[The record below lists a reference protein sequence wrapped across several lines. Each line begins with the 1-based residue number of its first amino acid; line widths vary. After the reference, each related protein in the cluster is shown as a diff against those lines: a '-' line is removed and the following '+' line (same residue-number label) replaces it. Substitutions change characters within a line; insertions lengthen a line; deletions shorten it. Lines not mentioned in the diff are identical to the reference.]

1 MSRLPLPPRQTVQTL
16 LLALCV
22 VTAVVVVPLGTASA
36 QSQPGA
42 PANFYGTI
50 TDGDGTPAPAGT
62 EVFAVVNGSVEDSL
76 VINEAGQ
83 YGGPGGFDE
92 KLTVNTGAGEEVVF
106 TVGTPDGPQAAE
118 SPVAFASLDADP
130 VEQNLTFPAGTF
142 ATVEAVDLE
151 LNSTSIEIDAATTAT
166 VTATYSNDTT
176 RDVTGQATLAS
187 DTPEVAAA
195 NGSTITGL
203 AEGTANITATVG
215 GVEETVSL
223 TVTAPPTTNVG
234 GGGGGGGG
242 GTEPSEPFFAVT
254 TLDPPSQTATVGDR
268 VTVGATIT
276 NTGGLA
282 ETQQITLELA
292 DETVAE
298 QSLQLRGDGA
308 NATVRFTEISTDE
321 LSTGEYTYRVV
332 TADETEAGTLTL
344 TAPSD
349 GDDDGSDGDG
359 TDGDGTDGDDGDVG
373 DGADGDGGDG
383 TGDDTG
389 GGDGGDGGD
398 GGASDDSTPGFG
410 ILAAVVALLAAA
422 GVASRQR

>member
-1 MSRLPLPPRQTVQTL
+1 MSRLSLPSRKTVRTL

-22 VTAVVVVPLGTASA
+22 VTAVVVVPLGSASA

-106 TVGTPDGPQAAE
+106 TVGTPDGPQATE
-118 SPVAFASLDADP
+118 SPVAFANLESDP
-130 VEQNLTFPAGTF
+130 IEQNLTFPAGTF
-142 ATVEAVDLE
+142 ATVEAVDFE
-151 LNSTSIEIDAATTAT
+151 VNSTSIEVDATTTAT
-166 VTATYSNDTT
+166 VTATYSNETT
-176 RDVTGQATLAS
+176 RDVTGQATLTS
-187 DTPEVAAA
+187 DSPEVAAA

-203 AEGTANITATVG
+203 AEGTANITAAIG
-215 GVEETVSL
+215 DAEETVSL
-223 TVTAPPTTNVG
+223 TVTAPPATNVG
-234 GGGGGGGG
+234 GGGGGE
-242 GTEPSEPFFAVT
+242 TETAAPLFAVT
-254 TLDPPSQTATVGDR
+254 ALDPPSQTATIGDTI
-268 VTVGATIT
+268 TVGATIT

-298 QSLQLRGDGA
+298 QSLQLRPDGA
-308 NATVRFTEISTDE
+308 NATVSFTGISTDE
-321 LSTGEYTYRVV
+321 LAAGEYTYRVV
-332 TADETEAGTLTL
+332 TADEMSAGTLTL

-349 GDDDGSDGDG
+349 GDDGSDGDG
-359 TDGDGTDGDDGDVG
+359 TDGDGTDGDDGDEG

-383 TGDDTG
+383 TGDDTA

-398 GGASDDSTPGFG
+398 GAPSDDSTPGFG
-410 ILAAVVALLAAA
+410 ILAAVVALLVTA
-422 GVASRQR
+422 GVASRRR